1 MSVECMGFEAINL
14 EAWGQRLT
22 APLNGGRYPMS
33 ATFELTNRC
42 NNNCVHCFI
51 NEPANDQAAKEH
63 ELKTSEIKGI
73 IDQMVDAGV
82 LFLTLTGGEP
92 LLRPDFTEIYTYAR
106 RKGMLVGLF
115 TNGTL
120 ITEKIAD
127 MLNDIRPL
135 MVEIT
140 LYGATE
146 KTYEAVTRLPGSY
159 QRCLNGIKLIHE
171 RGIPLTLK
179 SEVITLNRVE
189 LEEMRAMAEALGVKF
204 RYDGLLWPRLDGRRS
219 PLNYQL
225 SIGELIAMDNAD
237 SERREAFGKEVERL
251 KGLTTRDE
259 RVFSCGAGINN
270 FHVDS
275 AGRVSICMMTRRP
288 SFNLLEMSLSDAWK
302 ALGELRQKQRV
313 LPSPCLSCTIN
324 SICSQCPGWS
334 QAMYGDDESVVD
346 FVCELGHLRSENALR
361 IYLNHEIEEEI
372 R

>member
-1 MSVECMGFEAINL
+1 MECMGLEAINL
-14 EAWGQRLT
+14 DEWGQRLT
-22 APLNGGRYPMS
+22 APLNGGRYPLS
-33 ATFELTNRC
+33 ASFELTNRC

-51 NEPANDQAAKEH
+51 NEPANDQAAMAR
-63 ELKTSEIKGI
+63 ELTTSQVLGI
-73 IDQMVDAGV
+73 IDQMADAGL

-92 LLRPDFTEIYTYAR
+92 LLRPDFAEIYTYAR
-106 RKGMLVGLF
+106 RKGILVGLF

-120 ITEKIAD
+120 ITEKIAN
-127 MLNDIRPL
+127 MLNNIRPL

-146 KTYEAVTRLPGSY
+146 QTYETVTRLPGSY
-159 QRCLNGIKLIHE
+159 QRCLNGIRLIHE

-179 SEVITLNRVE
+179 SEVITLNRPE
-189 LEEMRAMAEALGVKF
+189 LAEMSAMAESLEVKF
-204 RYDGLLWPRLDGRRS
+204 RYDGLLWPRLDGSKS

-225 SIGELIAMDNAD
+225 SIGDLIAMDNAD

-275 AGRVSICMMTRRP
+275 TGRMSICLMTRRP
-288 SFNLLEMSLSDAWK
+288 SYSLLELSLSDAWK
-302 ALGELRQKQRV
+302 ALGELRQKKRV
-313 LPSPCLSCTIN
+313 LPSPCLSCTMN
-324 SICSQCPGWS
+324 SMCSQCPGWS
-334 QAMYGDDESVVD
+334 QAMHGDDESVVD
-346 FVCELGHLRSENALR
+346 FVCELGRLRSENALK
-361 IYLNHEIEEEI
+361 IYLSQEIEEEI